1 MNSAAN
7 IARAYDVPTWWYDL
21 RGFFILTFAYRSS
34 LFSQLRLFGD
44 NIGAQHLEVAVGS
57 GTLLDLV
64 LRRRRWSSQ
73 APAGAGRIVAF
84 DCAPSMLAGARARF
98 AHDAGIEVV
107 RADVARLPYCN
118 ESFDTANI
126 ANAVHCFPDVDA
138 AFAEIARVLRPG
150 GSLALNALLTP
161 RGGRLGCAIAERIN
175 AWGVQ
180 KGILVGALDEADL
193 VLRLERAGFGVE
205 RSRVTGN
212 TAEIVARKPDE
223 AAPRR
228 DASRC

>member
-1 MNSAAN
+1 MNSVAK
-7 IARAYDVPTWWYDL
+7 IARAYDAPTWWYDL

-64 LRRRRWSSQ
+64 LRRRRWSGTSRRTS
-73 APAGAGRIVAF
+73 GGRIVAF
-84 DCAPSMLAGARARF
+84 DCAPSMLAGARERF

-138 AFAEIARVLRPG
+138 AFAEVARVLRPG
-150 GSLALNALLTP
+150 GSLALNALLMP
-161 RGGRLGCAIAERIN
+161 RGGRLGRVIAERIN
-175 AWGVQ
+175 AWGIK
-180 KGILVGALDEADL
+180 KGILVGALDEANL
-193 VLRLERAGFGVE
+193 VLRLDRAGFVVE
-205 RSRVTGN
+205 HSRVTGN
-212 TAEIVARKPDE
+212 TAEIVARKRDE
-223 AAPRR
+223 AAP
-228 DASRC
+228 